1 MHSIKTHTV
10 VAPIQRTRDSFDIVA
25 HVRLRVFMFQKGLM
39 LTFCIQELIDQNEFI
54 QMYGGE
60 LKQGSKY
67 CPPTEVITNL
77 AKIIQ

>member
-1 MHSIKTHTV
+1 MNSQKLCI
-10 VAPIQRTRDSFDIVA
+10 
-25 HVRLRVFMFQKGLM
+25 FQEKALNAIPKYKS
-39 LTFCIQELIDQNEFI
+39 LLKEFINQELIDQNEFI